1 MPGSI
6 NSIFCEEVV
15 MVKILAD
22 STCDLSPA
30 LISKYKIGIIPL
42 YVHLGDKEY
51 KDGVNITPSE
61 IFKWSDEHKE
71 TPRTSAPGIKDIEAL
86 LDKGSTDEY
95 VIFTISSSMS
105 SCYSNCI
112 LAAED
117 LEMTDRVYVIDSE
130 NLST

>member
-1 MPGSI
+1 
-6 NSIFCEEVV
+6 

-42 YVHLGDKEY
+42 YVHLGEKEY

-105 SCYSNCI
+105 SCCQRCGEWISI
-112 LAAED
+112 
-117 LEMTDRVYVIDSE
+117 S
-130 NLST
+130 